1 MPGLNT
7 PGSKYSSVDYCYYHR
22 ESYYGISFWEIANIT
37 LFASDSW
44 CSLHKIYQWLCS
56 SALLYLTVGSRAR
69 VQSTTFNQIGVANVQ
84 ELYFIQEVF
93 ITYLH
98 WSKSSNKPQ
107 VLLGARNI
115 ILELFDSFWSLLII
129 IKRPEPNHNFEGT
142 YLEGKS
148 NMPMFRKWWPS
159 IKV

>member
-1 MPGLNT
+1 M
-7 PGSKYSSVDYCYYHR
+7 
-22 ESYYGISFWEIANIT
+22 
-37 LFASDSW
+37 
-44 CSLHKIYQWLCS
+44 
-56 SALLYLTVGSRAR
+56 
-69 VQSTTFNQIGVANVQ
+69 Q

-129 IKRPEPNHNFEGT
+129 IKRPEPNYNFEGT

-148 NMPMFRKWWPS
+148 NMPMFRKW
-159 IKV
+159 